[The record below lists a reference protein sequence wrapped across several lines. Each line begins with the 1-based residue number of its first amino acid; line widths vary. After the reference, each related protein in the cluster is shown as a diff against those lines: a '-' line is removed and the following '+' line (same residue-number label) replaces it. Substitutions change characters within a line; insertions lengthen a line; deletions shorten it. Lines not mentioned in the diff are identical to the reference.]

1 MNQERFKALAAKAG
15 FDPDP
20 HKEDAAAVLAL
31 DRLERFYAAVC
42 EDCAQAA
49 AAVFHADMTRITNA
63 DARSRSVMAIRSLY
77 TDDVLLQLADPTYDM
92 GPYDTTTPTRGKR

>member
-1 MNQERFKALAAKAG
+1 LNQERFKALAAKAG
-15 FDPDP
+15 FNPEP
-20 HKEDAAAVLAL
+20 AAEDAEATMAL
-31 DRLERFYAAVC
+31 GNLERFYAAVC

-49 AAVFHADMTRITNA
+49 AAVFHGDLTRITNA

-92 GPYDTTTPTRGKR
+92 GLYDTTTPTRGRR